1 MKVII
6 YVEGPSDKAAMEALL
21 MSLIELK
28 RKQGITIEF
37 FDAPSG
43 DKKASVLTKVP
54 IKAVNMIMND
64 PSAMVI
70 ALPDL
75 YPRNKA
81 FPHVTFNEMSDGI
94 RERFHKALQ
103 QKGGADDVRLQTR
116 FHVFCFKHDL
126 EALLLTAENALKKR
140 LCVNTLKRTWKLPVE
155 EQNHDCPPKRVI
167 ENLFKQHDMQYKGT
181 ADAPAI
187 LADCEYHDLA
197 LRCPQCFKPFIDF
210 LEGLQIST

>member
-1 MKVII
+1 MKVMI

-75 YPRNKA
+75 YPRNMGVY
-81 FPHVTFNEMSDGI
+81 FM
-94 RERFHKALQ
+94 
-103 QKGGADDVRLQTR
+103 
-116 FHVFCFKHDL
+116 
-126 EALLLTAENALKKR
+126 
-140 LCVNTLKRTWKLPVE
+140 
-155 EQNHDCPPKRVI
+155 
-167 ENLFKQHDMQYKGT
+167 
-181 ADAPAI
+181 
-187 LADCEYHDLA
+187 
-197 LRCPQCFKPFIDF
+197 
-210 LEGLQIST
+210 